1 MAKRGIIQERII
13 RVLLNNP
20 GGITRYAISKQS
32 QSSYAWTHEFLKK
45 LEKDSLI
52 KGTKVTSFKRLL
64 RFWESIHANPKKKEY
79 MIPDPEIIL
88 KKTKMEYALTT
99 YHAENLI
106 QNYLFPSRTDFYI
119 KEKDIDEWHKILT
132 KNGLVGKGN
141 VRLLITDEHVLYNTS
156 KKQGLTVVSL
166 PQLIL
171 DLLKEGSI
179 CEAAAEML
187 IKKVEK
193 NAL

>member
-20 GGITRYAISKQS
+20 EGITMYAISKQS

-45 LEKDSLI
+45 LEKENLI
-52 KGTKVTSFKRLL
+52 EGTKVTSFKRLL
-64 RFWESIHANPKKKEY
+64 SFWKAIRTKPKKREY
-79 MIPDPEIIL
+79 MIQNPEIIL
-88 KKTKMEYALTT
+88 KKAKLEYALTT

-119 KEKDIDEWHKILT
+119 KEKDIGEWHRILS

-141 VRLLITDEHVLYNTS
+141 VRILITDNHVLYNTS
-156 KKQGLTVVSL
+156 KKQGLTTVSL

-171 DLLKEGSI
+171 DLLEEGSV
-179 CEAAAEML
+179 CKEAAEML